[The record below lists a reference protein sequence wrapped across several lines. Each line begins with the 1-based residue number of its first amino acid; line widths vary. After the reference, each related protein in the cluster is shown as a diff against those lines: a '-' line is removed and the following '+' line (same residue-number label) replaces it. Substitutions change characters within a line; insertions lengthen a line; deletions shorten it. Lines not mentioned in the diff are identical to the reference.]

1 MANVSFNRAKGA
13 TVELFRDDPAKGIVL
28 LLEAVE
34 SDAALKDHDNLSDL
48 LLAAG
53 NTEHTGGGYARKTG
67 ITGTVVVDD
76 IENTAVVD
84 FPNQIFVGLSGNP
97 IVAVLVAFEESAGDS
112 GRIPL
117 TKHDFAMT
125 PNGSDIMVRF
135 P

>member
-1 MANVSFNRAKGA
+1 
-13 TVELFRDDPAKGIVL
+13 
-28 LLEAVE
+28 
-34 SDAALKDHDNLSDL
+34 
-48 LLAAG
+48 
-53 NTEHTGGGYARKTG
+53 
-67 ITGTVVVDD
+67 VVVDD

>member
-53 NTEHTGGGYARKTG
+53 NTEHTAEVTPVK
-67 ITGTVVVDD
+67 
-76 IENTAVVD
+76 
-84 FPNQIFVGLSGNP
+84 P
-97 IVAVLVAFEESAGDS
+97 VLPALWSW
-112 GRIPL
+112 
-117 TKHDFAMT
+117 MT
-125 PNGSDIMVRF
+125 
-135 P
+135 